1 MVNQDEMIN
10 NAKSYLTED
19 KNTLLELYLYFSYL
33 IILLVCLFNSLVS
46 KYIDERES
54 KNEFLL

>member
-1 MVNQDEMIN
+1 MNQDDMIN
-10 NAKSYLTED
+10 DAKSYLHED
-19 KNTLLELYLYFSYL
+19 KNTLLELYLYLSYL
-33 IILLVCLFNSLVS
+33 VIILVCLFNSLVA